1 MPFYMRDG
9 KRKSEH
15 HHNRGNKPK
24 PHLANVPIR
33 KSVEIDNRH
42 LCVQVGKKVGELNRA
57 CLSRRLC
64 HFRQQIESP
73 SFTLKN
79 CQQNDGK
86 RHYRKQK
93 EKISRYICKS
103 VVRRFFH
110 NPFYRIDDYTTMRL
124 IFQQMKANS

>member
-15 HHNRGNKPK
+15 HNNRGNKPE

-57 CLSRRLC
+57 RLSRRLC

-73 SFTLKN
+73 RFTLKN
-79 CQQNDGK
+79 VSKTTGSATIGS
-86 RHYRKQK
+86 RKK
-93 EKISRYICKS
+93 KFLAIYAKVLSEG
-103 VVRRFFH
+103 FFIILFTVLMII
-110 NPFYRIDDYTTMRL
+110 PQSD
-124 IFQQMKANS
+124 